1 MVPAGGGGGLWA
13 QMAGLAFGAGLPFIL
28 AAAGG
33 AGGKNSWSA
42 PGVGRSFLSAVVAG
56 AADFGAGRL

>member
-33 AGGKNSWSA
+33 AGDKGS
-42 PGVGRSFLSAVVAG
+42 
-56 AADFGAGRL
+56 